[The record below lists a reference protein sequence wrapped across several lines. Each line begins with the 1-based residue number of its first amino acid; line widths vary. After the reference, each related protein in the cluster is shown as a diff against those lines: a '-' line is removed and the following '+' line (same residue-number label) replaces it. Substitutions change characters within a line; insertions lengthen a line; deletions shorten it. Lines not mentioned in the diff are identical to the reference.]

1 MICQK
6 RQKPEHTKEK
16 LSNFGKYSLDD
27 QGLPVPTSTLSDIL
41 KEKEKWLNL
50 DTESGSFIAGRWDS

>member
-16 LSNFGKYSLDD
+16 LSDFGKYFLNNQS
-27 QGLPVPTSTLSDIL
+27 LPVPTFTLSDIL
-41 KEKEKWLNL
+41 KEKEKCSNL
-50 DTESGSFIAGRWDS
+50 DTESGSGS